1 MIARMDTLCVLGGQA
16 SRSSAHAAEIQRY
29 IELSRA
35 ERLAASQVADLRHRK
50 ADRIEQGKAWTE
62 RQEVRRHSCVLVY
75 HALLS
80 WCRAGPRWCGG
91 IVCTL
96 D

>member
-62 RQEVRRHSCVLVY
+62 RQEVRRHSCLFEY
-75 HALLS
+75 NTSLS
-80 WCRAGPRWCGG
+80 WCRACVGSMY
-91 IVCTL
+91 T
-96 D
+96 